1 MKNNDIDDRIYD
13 LYDEYCHG
21 KIDRRQFFERAG
33 ANLARRE
40 SLLAFVSIFGG
51 GGLLGGSAT
60 LLKAWKVNG
69 FGNGLP
75 EGWEQPMGPRDR
87 L

>member
-1 MKNNDIDDRIYD
+1 MRQNTTGSWNLYGQDDKARYP
-13 LYDEYCHG
+13 ES
-21 KIDRRQFFERAG
+21 QAEFFERAG